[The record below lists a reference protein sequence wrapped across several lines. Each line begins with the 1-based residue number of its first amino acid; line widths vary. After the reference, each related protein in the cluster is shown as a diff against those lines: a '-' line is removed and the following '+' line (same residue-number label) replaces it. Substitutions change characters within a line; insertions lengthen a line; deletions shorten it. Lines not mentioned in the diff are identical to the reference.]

1 MAQTASNIPL
11 WSGSNNLLTS
21 GILMSELYVNKINN
35 VDFGSATAPTSNQVL
50 TAVSAS
56 NAQWITPTGTVSDAF
71 TQTSVKTA
79 DYTANA
85 GDEVLVD
92 LSSASNHVTIS
103 MPASPVAGNQV
114 RVVLISEHPTSNCKL
129 SRNGNNWF
137 GVTTTNIEDKY
148 TLCLNGD
155 NVTCRYFSSNVGWNV
170 ITDCLQ
176 PHFSTI
182 KMNTNLTV
190 ATGSTTVLNLDTLF
204 TSAFQYNIGNIANV
218 SACNI
223 TSRRSGT
230 YTCEVSIYSTNVP
243 TGSTGFSLIYSG
255 NGTPLTIAH
264 ETWYKGSA
272 ATTGNING
280 TNLQT
285 IINLPAGS
293 NCQFSLYSF
302 LGANFTFTDSY
313 MMVTENR

>member
-11 WSGSNNLLTS
+11 WSGDNNLLTS

-50 TAVSAS
+50 TAISAS

-79 DYTANA
+79 DYVANA

-92 LSSASNHVTIS
+92 LSSASGNVTIS

-114 RVVLISEHPTSNCKL
+114 RVVLISEHPTLNCLL

-137 GVTTTNIEDKY
+137 GVTTAGIEDKY

-170 ITDCLQ
+170 ITDQ
-176 PHFSTI
+176 IRPHFTQMLGSSTAMGAGASNAGIYNTCYYDIGSNVNFSGSNI
-182 KMNTNLTV
+182 K
-190 ATGSTTVLNLDTLF
+190 
-204 TSAFQYNIGNIANV
+204 I
-218 SACNI
+218 
-223 TSRRSGT
+223 RRSG
-230 YTCEVSIYSTNVP
+230 IYSCEFQMYTETLAAGSAVKTYYTGTGTIT
-243 TGSTGFSLIYSG
+243 TGSNLSYWQRSTLAAGGNTYGFGNKVMVNCSSG
-255 NGTPLTIAH
+255 GYNQFYQLGAT
-264 ETWYKGSA
+264 A
-272 ATTGNING
+272 ATNSAFIGILT
-280 TNLQT
+280 
-285 IINLPAGS
+285 S
-293 NCQFSLYSF
+293 
-302 LGANFTFTDSY
+302 
-313 MMVTENR
+313 TEIR